1 MPRLSISTWSLHRT
15 LGPMYKP
22 APDGSGLVP
31 HDPTPGSLSL
41 LEVPAAIASRGI
53 GTLEICHFHFPR
65 TDDGYISDLKAAVK
79 DAGVELFS
87 ILIDTGDITAEDT
100 PTRERDIQS
109 IKEWL
114 VIAGQCGASHARV
127 IAGDAEASPEAIQLS
142 AENLYSL
149 AEFSGDHNVKVITE
163 NFRPLTRRAGPLLE
177 ILDRCDG
184 KVGLCADYGNFSGP
198 TKYDDLAAILPFATS
213 AHAKAHYGEPG
224 KMEREDFIRCMDLS
238 REAKFNGPYS
248 LIFDGAGD
256 EWQSIGEIK
265 EAVIPY
271 L

>member
-1 MPRLSISTWSLHRT
+1 MPRLSISTWSLHRN
-15 LGPMYKP
+15 LGAMYKP
-22 APDGSGLVP
+22 ASDGSGLVP
-31 HDPTPGSLSL
+31 HNPTPGSLSL

-65 TDDGYISDLKAAVK
+65 TDDAYIQELKAAIKV
-79 DAGVELFS
+79 AGVELFS
-87 ILIDTGDITAEDT
+87 ILIDTGDITAKDNA
-100 PTRERDIQS
+100 TREREVQS

-142 AENLYSL
+142 ADNLRSL
-149 AEFSGDHNVKVITE
+149 SEFAGDHGVKVITE
-163 NFRPLTRRAGPLLE
+163 NFRPLTRRAATVLE
-177 ILDRCDG
+177 ILDRCEG
-184 KVGLCADYGNFSGP
+184 KIGLCADFGNFSGP

-238 REAKFNGPYS
+238 RDAKFGGPYS

-265 EAVIPY
+265 EAVVAY